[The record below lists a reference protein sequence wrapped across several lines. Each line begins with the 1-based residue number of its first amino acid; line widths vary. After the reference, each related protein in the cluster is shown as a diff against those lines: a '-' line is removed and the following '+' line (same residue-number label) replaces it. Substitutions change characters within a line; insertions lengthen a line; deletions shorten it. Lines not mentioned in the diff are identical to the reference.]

1 MQHLYRH
8 IHANPKF
15 HELERKRSRLSWTLA
30 AIVLANV
37 CWYILATA
45 FYPEVGFALFW
56 GKPLVE
62 GGATTWGIV
71 IGFWQTVLFIALVVY
86 YIWKANGELDALKE
100 EVVADALRA
109 AEKQA

>member
-15 HELERKRSRLSWTLA
+15 HELERKRARLSWTLA

-37 CWYILATA
+37 FWYIFATA
-45 FYPEVGFALFW
+45 FYPEADFALFW

-71 IGFWQTVLFIALVVY
+71 IGFWQTVLFIALVVF
-86 YIWKANGELDALKE
+86 YISRANGELDALKD

-109 AEKQA
+109 AEKQP